1 MKEFKEIKVRKSDI
15 KSYGV
20 AKSNDVLLVIMED
33 GKVWVCDLS
42 TKIES
47 SNGFVTLKLA
57 IKGKSE

>member
-42 TKIES
+42 TKIQ
-47 SNGFVTLKLA
+47 SNDGFVTLKLA
-57 IKGKSE
+57 IRGKSE